1 MKLLI
6 NCLSLLTILLNGN
19 VTSQAQGDSLLKDLQ
34 TKFDSIE
41 DVSVDFVQFHNDKNI
56 LSGVL
61 KYKTKNK
68 LRIDTK
74 KLLIISDGSTS
85 WNFNESEN
93 KVIISNYEENSS
105 GLLSINELVYEFP
118 KGCEVSSNIVDD
130 KRILILIPNSYTVNF
145 DKVQIWLTD
154 DDLID
159 KVKISDA
166 SMGTTE
172 IIFSNYRLNQNLS
185 LSEFSFTPPK
195 GSKIIDLR

>member
-1 MKLLI
+1 MLIVTTTAQILGEDLLR
-6 NCLSLLTILLNGN
+6 
-19 VTSQAQGDSLLKDLQ
+19 DLQ

-41 DVSVDFVQFHNDKNI
+41 DVSVEFTQIHNGKSI

-61 KYKTKNK
+61 KYKTENK
-68 LRIDTK
+68 LRIDSK
-74 KLLIISDGSTS
+74 KLLIISDGNTS
-85 WNFNESEN
+85 WNYNESEN
-93 KVIISNYEENSS
+93 KVIISNYDENSS
-105 GLLSINELVYEFP
+105 GLLSINELVYVFP
-118 KGCEVSSNIVDD
+118 KGCDINSTEIDG
-130 KRILILIPNSYTVNF
+130 KRVLVLIPNSYTVNF

-159 KVKISDA
+159 KVQINDA

-172 IIFSNYRLNQNLS
+172 IVFSNYHLNQNLS